1 MDDRDIVQLY
11 LFRDERAVS
20 ETDAAYGK
28 RLFRLAMRILDNYE
42 DSEECRNDTY
52 IKAWKTIPPAIPEFL
67 YAYLAKICRN
77 LAFNML
83 DYQAAKKRN
92 VQIVELTREMEQC
105 IPDYSCDFNFSE
117 DELGEIFSDFL
128 MTQPKDARMIFVRR
142 YWYGEATRM
151 IAVHY
156 GISDAA
162 VRKSL
167 QRTRDKLKLYL
178 KKKGVGL

>member
-1 MDDRDIVQLY
+1 MDDRAIIQLY
-11 LFRDERAVS
+11 LSRDERAVA

-28 RLFRLAMRILDNYE
+28 KLFGLAMRILENYE

-52 IKAWKTIPPAIPEFL
+52 MKAWDTIPPTIPEFL

-77 LAFNML
+77 RAFNML
-83 DYQAAKKRN
+83 DYRAAKKRKM
-92 VQIVELTREMEQC
+92 QIVELTREMEQC
-105 IPDYSCDFNFSE
+105 IPDYKTEFYYSE

-128 MTQPKDARMIFVRR
+128 LTQPQDVRMIFIRR
-142 YWYGEATRM
+142 YWYGEPTRV
-151 IAVHY
+151 IARHF

-178 KKKGVGL
+178 KQKGAGL